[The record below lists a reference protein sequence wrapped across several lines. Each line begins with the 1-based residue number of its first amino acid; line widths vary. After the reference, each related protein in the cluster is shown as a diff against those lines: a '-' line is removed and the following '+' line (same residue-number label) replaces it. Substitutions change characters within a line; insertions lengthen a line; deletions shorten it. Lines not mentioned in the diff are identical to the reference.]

1 MGSLEVATRA
11 GVAIGFGTD
20 LMGDLEDDQLLGL
33 RLQSEAQS
41 VEDLLRSVTVVNAE
55 IIGMPELARVVGG
68 VGDLVILS
76 RDPLE
81 DPSVLWDAGGRTV
94 LQSGQLVS

>member
-68 VGDLVILS
+68 VGDLV
-76 RDPLE
+76 
-81 DPSVLWDAGGRTV
+81 
-94 LQSGQLVS
+94 